1 MIYWK
6 RNMIDALGM
15 GDFNPKKKREEN
27 VKPTIYMFILHK
39 ESNGNGIRLFN
50 YAASVSMITG
60 STDLYMKSYVSLLGD
75 HRMETQ
81 QKTLIM
87 FL

>member
-1 MIYWK
+1 M
-6 RNMIDALGM
+6 LS
-15 GDFNPKKKREEN
+15 
-27 VKPTIYMFILHK
+27 LHK
-39 ESNGNGIRLFN
+39 ECNVNGVRLIN

-81 QKTLIM
+81 QTTLIM
-87 FL
+87 SL